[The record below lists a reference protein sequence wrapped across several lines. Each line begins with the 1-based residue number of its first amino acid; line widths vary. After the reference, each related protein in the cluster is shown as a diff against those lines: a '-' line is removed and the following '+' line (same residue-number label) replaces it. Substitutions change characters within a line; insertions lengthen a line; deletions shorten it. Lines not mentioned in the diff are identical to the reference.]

1 MTLKEIESAVYGICN
16 SLERIANSLEEKNHH
31 NGMAKGYYDHNKKRP
46 DTEAAKARQFKV
58 GDNVISGEHKDL
70 QPEYYRKVGV
80 ITDINLE
87 NKEAIVQLLNDGND
101 TNLSFKL
108 KHLNYFD
115 PRCVPQ

>member
-31 NGMAKGYYDHNKKRP
+31 VGMAKGYYDHNKKRP
-46 DTEAAKARQFKV
+46 DTEPAKARQFKV

-70 QPEYYRKVGV
+70 QTEYYRKVGV
-80 ITDINLE
+80 ITNINLE
-87 NKEAIVQLLNDGND
+87 NKEAIVRLLNDD
-101 TNLSFKL
+101 KNLSFKL

-115 PRCVPQ
+115 PCCVPQ